1 MRIQVLKFG
10 HRHSSH
16 RSKRSHTNRNTAK
29 SFQKQMRQILEKLD
43 AMIMASTKKEEGSLD
58 LNLLKMLKTNLVKN
72 QKEEKPESEQ
82 AILRKMMKA
91 NQKAADEYRKAG
103 REDLAEKELQEL
115 STLKTSFCE
124 PEVTETQ
131 IKTVVDKCLQKGMK
145 MGDIM
150 ICIKKELPDAN
161 MGQAFQIVKNTK
173 I

>member
-1 MRIQVLKFG
+1 
-10 HRHSSH
+10 
-16 RSKRSHTNRNTAK
+16 
-29 SFQKQMRQILEKLD
+29 
-43 AMIMASTKKEEGSLD
+43 
-58 LNLLKMLKTNLVKN
+58 
-72 QKEEKPESEQ
+72 
-82 AILRKMMKA
+82 MMKA

-124 PEVTETQ
+124 PEVTEIQ

-145 MGDIM
+145 MGDVM

>member
-1 MRIQVLKFG
+1 
-10 HRHSSH
+10 
-16 RSKRSHTNRNTAK
+16 
-29 SFQKQMRQILEKLD
+29 MRQILEKLD

-82 AILRKMMKA
+82 VILRKMMKA

-145 MGDIM
+145 LGDIM